1 MSHKAKPTIA
11 IDVDE
16 VLADYASEFVL
27 MSNKHWGTDF
37 KTHDYHEDWLSLWG
51 VDLNE
56 AVARGQVMLED
67 RMHERLKHDDEAVT
81 VLNKLA
87 ENFTLKI
94 LTARNLKAKDIT
106 LEWLGRHYPMFAPE
120 DVNFAGIWDNP
131 EPDAARQTKG
141 AIAKSLGV
149 DYLIDDQLK
158 HCLAAHEHG
167 ITALLF
173 GNYSWNHTD
182 NLPSGITR
190 VSNWSAVEEYF
201 KSKT

>member
-1 MSHKAKPTIA
+1 MTKPIIA

-27 MSNKHWGTDF
+27 MSNKHWGTNF
-37 KTHDYHEDWLSLWG
+37 KPEDYHEDWLTLWG
-51 VDLNE
+51 VDMNE

-81 VLNKLA
+81 ALNKLA
-87 ENFTLKI
+87 ERFTLKI

-131 EPDAARQTKG
+131 RPDAASLTKG
-141 AIAKSLGV
+141 DVAKSLGV
-149 DYLIDDQLK
+149 DYIIDDQLK
-158 HCLAAHEHG
+158 HVLAADERG
-167 ITALLF
+167 IKALLF
-173 GNYSWNHTD
+173 GDYTWNKSD
-182 NLPSGITR
+182 SLPASITR
-190 VSNWSAVEEYF
+190 VHNWKAVLEFFEGE
-201 KSKT
+201 SGR